1 MQGKPPATAANDVRT
16 RILEVATRLFAT
28 RGFDGTSIQ
37 DIAEEVGITRPTL
50 VYHFGSKDGLRDEV
64 LDRMLGHWQDELPAV
79 LAAATTGKDR
89 FRSGVRALLS
99 FFRADPHRARLLVRE
114 ILDRPD
120 AISARFGRHLR
131 PWTPLLVEYVER
143 GRAEGR
149 VHKGVDAE
157 AWILQLLNAAV
168 STLATGA
175 VTAAMFGDQ
184 PDVDRQVAELVRI
197 AESSLFRTREER
209 TDVRIP

>member
-1 MQGKPPATAANDVRT
+1 MNAPAPDVRT

-28 RGFDGTSIQ
+28 RGFDGTAIQ

-50 VYHFGSKDGLRDEV
+50 VYHFGSKEGLRDEV

-89 FRSGVRALLS
+89 FRGGVRALLS

-114 ILDRPD
+114 ILDRPE
-120 AISARFGRHLR
+120 AISARFERHLR
-131 PWTPLLVEYVER
+131 PWTPLLVEYVAR
-143 GRAEGR
+143 GQAEGR
-149 VHKGVDAE
+149 VHPGVDAE
-157 AWILQLLNAAV
+157 AWLLQLLNAAV
-168 STLATGA
+168 GTLATGA
-175 VTAAMFGDQ
+175 VTAAMFADQ
-184 PDVDRQVAELVRI
+184 PDLDRQVAELVRI

-209 TDVRIP
+209 ADVHLP

>member
-1 MQGKPPATAANDVRT
+1 MQEPPPTIDVRT
-16 RILEVATRLFAT
+16 RILEVATRSFAT

-64 LDRMLGHWQDELPAV
+64 LDRLLRHWQDDLPQV
-79 LAAATTGKDR
+79 LSAATTGKDR
-89 FRSGVRALLS
+89 FRNGVHALLS
-99 FFRADPHRARLLVRE
+99 FFRADPHRARLLARE

-120 AISARFGRHLR
+120 AISQRFARHLR

-149 VHKGVDAE
+149 VHEGVDAE

-168 STLATGA
+168 GTLATGP
-175 VTAAMFGDQ
+175 VTAAMFADR
-184 PDVDRQVAELVRI
+184 PDEDRQLAELVRI
-197 AESSLFRTREER
+197 AEKSLFRTREDR
-209 TDVRIP
+209 TDVRQH

>member
-1 MQGKPPATAANDVRT
+1 MHDKPATAADVRT

-28 RGFDGTSIQ
+28 RGFDGTAIQ
-37 DIAEEVGITRPTL
+37 DIAAEVGITRPTL

-64 LDRMLGHWQDELPAV
+64 LDRLLGRWQDELPAV

-89 FRSGVRALLS
+89 FRSGVTALVS
-99 FFRADPHRARLLVRE
+99 FFLADPHRARLLVRE
-114 ILDRPD
+114 SLDRPD
-120 AISARFGRHLR
+120 AISERFARHLR

-143 GRAEGR
+143 GQQEGR
-149 VHKGVDAE
+149 VHPGVDAE

-168 STLATGA
+168 STIAAGA
-175 VTAAMFGDQ
+175 VTGAMFADQ
-184 PDVDRQVAELVRI
+184 PSVERQLAELVRI

-209 TDVRIP
+209 SHVRIP